1 MGFMGMG
8 SLCTFVLKTAATSEI
23 ARAWRGLRRIDRMK
37 RGGEVLLDVS
47 ALGGLTAASEAFFLA
62 LERHATARGVTVRAI
77 DPKNVLDPVRARYD
91 FRSYDLKATA
101 ARERPWFLE
110 SVGLRFCDLLAG
122 FRANCAFLGETFAE
136 TLGMLVHPRRF
147 RLGDAALAFERAC
160 FDGLPI
166 STGIG
171 FLLGL
176 ILAFQSAA
184 SLRMFGV
191 EVYVADLIA
200 IGLFR
205 ELGPLVTAIILAGRS
220 GSAFAAEIGTMKVDE
235 ELDALATMGLPPVR
249 FLVLPRVLAAVLA
262 MPVLT
267 ICAELAGLLGGV
279 LVLQMMD
286 VPSTVFWAH
295 VVKSTTPFMILFGL
309 GKAALFGLLIGL
321 IGCCSG
327 MQTRNT
333 ADGVGV
339 AATLAVVGGIVAV
352 AVSDGLL
359 AVICFLF
366 NL

>member
-1 MGFMGMG
+1 MA
-8 SLCTFVLKTAATSEI
+8 SSSIFVLKTATTSEI
-23 ARAWRGLRRIDRMK
+23 SRAWRGLKRIDRM
-37 RGGEVLLDVS
+37 RSGEEVLLDVS
-47 ALGGLTAASEAFFLA
+47 GLPELSAAAEAFFLA
-62 LERHATARGVTVRAI
+62 LERHASARGVTVRAV
-77 DPKNVLDPVRARYD
+77 DPRNLLDPIRGRYD
-91 FRSYDLKATA
+91 FASYDLNGTSV
-101 ARERPWFLE
+101 RERPWFLE
-110 SVGLRFCDLLAG
+110 SLGRGFCDLLAG
-122 FRANCAFLGETFAE
+122 FHANCAFLGETFVEAV
-136 TLGMLVHPRRF
+136 GMIFHPRRF
-147 RLGDAALAFERAC
+147 RLGDAMLAFERAC

-191 EVYVADLIA
+191 EVYVADLIS

-235 ELDALATMGLPPVR
+235 ELDALTTMGLPPVR
-249 FLVLPRVLAAVLA
+249 FLVLPRVTAAVFA

-279 LVLQMMD
+279 LVLQLMG
-286 VPSTVFWAH
+286 VPSMVFWAH
-295 VVKSTTPFMILFGL
+295 VIKSTTTFLILFGL
-309 GKAALFGLLIGL
+309 GKAALFGFLVGL

-327 MQTRNT
+327 MRTRNT

-339 AATLAVVGGIVAV
+339 AATMAVVGGIVAI
-352 AVSDGLL
+352 AVSDGIL
-359 AVICFLF
+359 AVLCFLF
-366 NL
+366 KL